1 MDVTGGE
8 GWTLHP
14 RLDQEEE
21 AREGKV
27 CCDAKKTISE
37 AASCLAQSPSRSV
50 GQWQR
55 CVRTMAAAVETW
67 ARQSAVEIV
76 VENKEGMNIL
86 GRPVAPTCRTDPDTI
101 ALETAIE
108 LCNIPFSG
116 GSFPSLPSCGAV
128 AGLWHRWPLRATWAG
143 HRLGS
148 AWQGD
153 KVLLRLCSAQSSAGQ
168 GRGAVGPL
176 FIVGLPATAALRGVT
191 RFPCSGTEPAQ
202 ASRTIRAVFS

>member
-1 MDVTGGE
+1 
-8 GWTLHP
+8 
-14 RLDQEEE
+14 
-21 AREGKV
+21 
-27 CCDAKKTISE
+27 
-37 AASCLAQSPSRSV
+37 
-50 GQWQR
+50 
-55 CVRTMAAAVETW
+55 MAAAVETR

-86 GRPVAPTCRTDPDTI
+86 ERPVAPTCRTDPDAI

-116 GSFPSLPSCGAV
+116 GSFPSLPAV
-128 AGLWHRWPLRATWAG
+128 ELSQDAGTAGLCVPPGLAPG

-153 KVLLRLCSAQSSAGQ
+153 KVLLRLCSAQSSAGP
-168 GRGAVGPL
+168 GRGAVGAL

-202 ASRTIRAVFS
+202 ASRTIQAVFS

>member
-1 MDVTGGE
+1 MSEACLSFGLLGFLLAWPCTEMDVTGGE

-37 AASCLAQSPSRSV
+37 AASCLALSPSRSM

-55 CVRTMAAAVETW
+55 CVRTMAAVVETW
-67 ARQSAVEIV
+67 VRQPAIEIV

-116 GSFPSLPSCGAV
+116 GSFPSLPAV
-128 AGLWHRWPLRATWAG
+128 EL
-143 HRLGS
+143 S
-148 AWQGD
+148 QD
-153 KVLLRLCSAQSSAGQ
+153 
-168 GRGAVGPL
+168 
-176 FIVGLPATAALRGVT
+176 
-191 RFPCSGTEPAQ
+191 SGTTGLCVPPGLATGWAQ
-202 ASRTIRAVFS
+202 PGRVIRFC